1 MDLRRRLL
9 PAYRFYWL
17 PLRLRLSS
25 TTFFYDLL
33 LRPASTSC
41 LYVPLRVIVHLLFKW
56 NVYLSLYVILYVLL
70 FLGIIF
76 LFSSSNC
83 AVEGCAILLLL
94 IQPLPCFA
102 NYVCFIFAK
111 CALPPLA

>member
-56 NVYLSLYVILYVLL
+56 NVYLSLYVIYMYFF
-70 FLGIIF
+70 FLEIIF
-76 LFSSSNC
+76 LSF
-83 AVEGCAILLLL
+83 LLL
-94 IQPLPCFA
+94 IVQLKDMLC
-102 NYVCFIFAK
+102 YC
-111 CALPPLA
+111 C